1 MTWAAIAAVVCC
13 SVCAACCFILT
24 MVVIDRD
31 RLSERLSLQEDWIK
45 RDRVDWQE
53 RIEKLQADLRGRIGK
68 VRARVRKLEANE

>member
-1 MTWAAIAAVVCC
+1 
-13 SVCAACCFILT
+13 